1 MDKSN
6 LYKCLVIDDEP
17 MAIAVI
23 KEHLENF
30 DNIKCA
36 GEYTRA
42 IEAIAHLTKE
52 RVDLIFLDIN
62 MPNVSGIE
70 FLKSLV
76 HPPEVIFTTA
86 YRNFAVDAFELNA
99 LDYLMKP
106 ISLPRF
112 LKAVNKFLELK
123 KSRPAFEPESED
135 LKSYIILKSDKKN
148 YKVHYDDILYIESMD
163 NYIRVF
169 TSDKSLIVYQQL
181 STIETELP
189 PEKFIRIHRSTVIN
203 KEKITVFTSSF
214 VEIGDK
220 QFTIG
225 RSYRDEVARSLN
237 K

>member
-1 MDKSN
+1 MTNSAT
-6 LYKCLVIDDEP
+6 YKCLVIDDEP

-23 KEHLENF
+23 KEHLEQF
-30 DNIKCA
+30 ENIECT

-42 IEAIAHLTKE
+42 IDAIAHLNKE
-52 RVDLIFLDIN
+52 EVDLIFLDIN
-62 MPNVSGIE
+62 MPNISGIE

-112 LKAVNKFLELK
+112 LKAVNKFLEIK
-123 KSRPAFEPESED
+123 KSYSSNESESIES
-135 LKSYIILKSDKKN
+135 KSYIILKSDKKN
-148 YKVHYDDILYIESMD
+148 YKIQFDDILYIESLD
-163 NYIRVF
+163 NYIRVY
-169 TSDKSLIVYQQL
+169 TSEKSLIVYQQL
-181 STIETELP
+181 SVIETELP
-189 PEKFIRIHRSTVIN
+189 SEKFLRIHRSTIIN
-203 KEKITVFTSSF
+203 KEKITVFTSSQ

-225 RSYRDEVARSLN
+225 RSYREEVAQKLR
-237 K
+237 